1 MILDFGRSVGQDEL
15 RMSLLV
21 LLFTSTNDRSRVI
34 WEVEDALARS
44 INASIAR
51 SNGAIGR

>member
-1 MILDFGRSVGQDEL
+1 
-15 RMSLLV
+15 MSLLV
-21 LLFTSTNDRSRVI
+21 LLFTSTSDRSRVI